1 VTAPEFEVRRA
12 NPGDAPELARL
23 RYEFRTELD
32 PAAESKEA
40 FVERCTR
47 WMAEELATGSA
58 WCCWVAVFG
67 GTLVGTAWL
76 QMIEKL
82 PNPVGHL
89 GHHGYVSSVYVIPE
103 LRNAGIGSALL
114 NACLIQAEAEPID
127 ALFLWPTS
135 RSRALYERH
144 GFAVRDDLLE
154 RREGGAGLG
163 SRV

>member
-1 VTAPEFEVRRA
+1 VTVPEFQVRRA
-12 NPGDAPELARL
+12 NPADAPQLARL

-32 PAAESKEA
+32 PPAESKPV

-47 WMAEELATGSA
+47 WMAEELTAGGV
-58 WCCWVAVFG
+58 WRCWVAVLD
-67 GTLVGTAWL
+67 TTVVGTAWL

-82 PNPVGHL
+82 PNPVGHR
-89 GHHGYVSSVYVIPE
+89 GYHGYVSSVYVIPE

-114 NACLIQAEAEPID
+114 DACLTQAEAERID

-154 RREGGAGLG
+154 RR
-163 SRV
+163 

>member
-1 VTAPEFEVRRA
+1 VSVPEFRVRQA

-23 RYEFRTELD
+23 RYDFRTELD
-32 PAAESKEA
+32 PPAESKPV

-47 WMAEELATGSA
+47 WMAEALAAGGA
-58 WCCWVAVFG
+58 WRCWVAVLG
-67 GTLVGTAWL
+67 TTLVGTAWL

-89 GHHGYVSSVYVIPE
+89 GYHGYMSSVYVIPE

-114 NACLIQAEAEPID
+114 EACLSQAEVERID
-127 ALFLWPTS
+127 ALFLWPTT

-144 GFAVRDDLLE
+144 GFAIRDDLLE
-154 RREGGAGLG
+154 RR
-163 SRV
+163 